1 MNTEKRVYSDEEE
14 IRLDHYLVKQFS
26 DYSRTQIQKMI
37 KNDHVT
43 VNDCVEKVSYK
54 LQEGDSIHI
63 EFMEFKTGNQNI
75 IPEPIPLDILFE
87 DDEILVINKQA
98 GLVVHP
104 GTGNYTGTLV
114 HGLKYYCTD
123 LSSVN
128 DASRPGIVHRLDQYT
143 SGVMVVAK
151 TNNAHRKIAA
161 QFQDRLVTKT
171 YLGITWGVWKEQK
184 GSINASLKRS
194 RKDPTSFRVDET
206 GRSAVTDYSVL
217 KEYRYMSVVE
227 FSPKTGRTH
236 QLRVHAAHMNHSV
249 INDEKYNGGLNRTK
263 GFLPEVQRDIKL
275 LLKKLG
281 RHALHA
287 QRLSFTH
294 PQSGEMVNFTVE
306 LPQDMQSLIDYMQAH
321 YG

>member
-1 MNTEKRVYSDEEE
+1 
-14 IRLDHYLVKQFS
+14 
-26 DYSRTQIQKMI
+26 
-37 KNDHVT
+37 
-43 VNDCVEKVSYK
+43 
-54 LQEGDSIHI
+54 
-63 EFMEFKTGNQNI
+63 
-75 IPEPIPLDILFE
+75 
-87 DDEILVINKQA
+87 
-98 GLVVHP
+98 
-104 GTGNYTGTLV
+104 
-114 HGLKYYCTD
+114 
-123 LSSVN
+123 
-128 DASRPGIVHRLDQYT
+128 
-143 SGVMVVAK
+143 MVVAK